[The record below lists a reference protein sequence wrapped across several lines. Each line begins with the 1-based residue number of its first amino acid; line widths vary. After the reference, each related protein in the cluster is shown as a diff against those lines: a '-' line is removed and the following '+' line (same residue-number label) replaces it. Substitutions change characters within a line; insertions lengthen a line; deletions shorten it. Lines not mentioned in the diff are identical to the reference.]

1 MCFRTVFALLATIS
15 YPSEIGSKFAL
26 ITFCLF
32 LALTCF
38 MNYAN
43 GKHRS
48 SSYSHV
54 FLIISPFLFPSLS
67 SFSRKTL
74 PEMIYKSDRFGVK

>member
-54 FLIISPFLFPSLS
+54 FFNYISLS
-67 SFSRKTL
+67 L
-74 PEMIYKSDRFGVK
+74 PLSLFILSEDITGNDI